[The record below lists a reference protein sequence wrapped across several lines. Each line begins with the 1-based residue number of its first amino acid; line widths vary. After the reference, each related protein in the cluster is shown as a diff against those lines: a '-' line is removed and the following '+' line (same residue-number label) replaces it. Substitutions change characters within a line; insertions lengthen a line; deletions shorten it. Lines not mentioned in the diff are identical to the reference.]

1 MKRSKS
7 LVLFSLLLAAAL
19 LAGCGMNA
27 LLPSEMEAPAQA
39 QPEQAA
45 PAEPEEIP
53 APEPEEI
60 PEPEALPAEEIPDPE
75 EAPAEAEAVRPEE
88 TEEAALEV
96 EETTP
101 EAEEAAPEVE
111 EEAPAA
117 ELSAG
122 TLPQAP
128 DPSQLPPLPEVD
140 IHSWQFML
148 GNSYNSVAFY
158 YPKEL
163 AYFESQGMDARIY
176 DDTLRL
182 ITDARDAGC
191 PIYIAVGYR
200 NQDFMLYLTLNGMY
214 AMPDAREA
222 WKHTQ
227 PMGTN
232 EHQMGLG
239 IDFTDEINNAAS
251 YYAFWDSDPETSVTF
266 QWLMEHSQDYG
277 FIYRYPAEKQAW
289 YGTPCGHWHF
299 RYVGV
304 EAAQYMKEND
314 LCLEEFLRL
323 YDPNAAFIPEHGNI
337 YE

>member
-53 APEPEEI
+53 TPEPEEI

-88 TEEAALEV
+88 TEEAAPEV

-101 EAEEAAPEVE
+101 EVE
-111 EEAPAA
+111 EEVPAA

-182 ITDARDAGC
+182 IT
-191 PIYIAVGYR
+191 
-200 NQDFMLYLTLNGMY
+200 
-214 AMPDAREA
+214 DAREA

-323 YDPNAAFIPEHGNI
+323 YDPNAAFIPAHGNI